1 MKKIFLD
8 TNFVV
13 DLLLRDEFKMT
24 SQRLLAL
31 GATKGCK
38 FYISFLTVANF
49 CYIARKLPKEK
60 LYDFVLQMDSLFNI
74 VANDAE
80 QIRRAVMLEPSD
92 IEDALQYQAAR
103 DVRCDVIITRNS
115 KDFPFSKIEIL
126 SPLEFISRI

>member
-13 DLLLRDEFKMT
+13 DLLLRDEFKET

-31 GATKGCK
+31 GATNGCK
-38 FYISFLTVANF
+38 FYVSFLTVANF
-49 CYIARKLPKEK
+49 CYIARKLPKEN
-60 LYDFVLQMDSLFNI
+60 LYAFVLQIDRLFNI

-80 QIRRAVMLEPSD
+80 QIRRAVLLEPSD
-92 IEDALQYQAAR
+92 IEDALQYQAAS
-103 DVRCDVIITRNS
+103 DARCDVLITRNA

-126 SPLEFISRI
+126 SPMEFILRI